1 MTMYRV
7 LLFTLTIS
15 FYFCALPIQANA
27 SDKTNVHAEL
37 AQFEARLSNER
48 PMPIGEITET
58 LEAKL
63 NASDYSL
70 EEKRHLGALYT
81 ALKLRLHHT
90 PSKPIYDLLSSLADN
105 SPSGM
110 KIKLGLARIDGIN
123 AKYDSAYTYFGE
135 LINADFNDKE
145 TKAYALAYLILTYN
159 EAQVFASSAEL
170 LNTLEELSRELASP
184 KLTALY
190 YYMLADYN
198 HSIQSYDIAYN
209 YYKKSLALAQE
220 HHFWVLISD
229 NLYVI
234 GILFR
239 NQGQYEKAIS
249 YFEKTIENDK
259 NIDMSYSEYL
269 ALYGMASTY
278 FRTDDI
284 DKALAMADKVTS
296 HPLTASFYDSE
307 IYRLKA
313 KALLKVDRLKE
324 AREALDMSRA
334 MYNDYRTDEKTTW
347 RADLEKLAAE
357 ITAKEGDFQ
366 TAYYEYIQFHNDYV
380 EAKKYE
386 ELELLESADLINQI
400 AQQKERAL
408 QLEAQNQAYLS
419 MLEAKEAA
427 QQTQKLYTRWLIVF
441 VVLTLL
447 TLATILVLFKKA
459 KQSNALTALAKEKAE
474 LHNRLKTEFI
484 SNISH
489 EIRTPL
495 NAIIGFGQ
503 VLTEKLQDKD
513 TKKLTNQIVNSS
525 EMLLQLIND
534 LLDFSKIEAGKL
546 ALDYGP
552 YNLRHSLKKLA
563 DIFHAQA
570 ANKGLAIVFNI
581 DKALP
586 KQLIYDELRVKQVL
600 ANLISNAIKFST
612 QGHIEIGVH
621 VIRLTE
627 QDCTL
632 EIWVKDQGI
641 GISET
646 QKENLFQPFIQAESS
661 TARKYGGSGLGLNI
675 SNKLLQLMNSQ
686 IAVESDIGKGSRFS
700 FTLTLL
706 TANQHTPL
714 PVDKPAPVLEF
725 SKTHV
730 LLAEDNDINV
740 EVIQAMLAAT
750 NLQITRVKDGNQA
763 IHAFADKGF
772 DIILMDIQM
781 PEMDGYEATRVL
793 RQQMGVTHPIVALT
807 ANAMQQDIDAC
818 FSAGMDAHISK
829 PIQKENLMTVLQRF
843 LQ

>member
-1 MTMYRV
+1 
-7 LLFTLTIS
+7 
-15 FYFCALPIQANA
+15 
-27 SDKTNVHAEL
+27 
-37 AQFEARLSNER
+37 
-48 PMPIGEITET
+48 
-58 LEAKL
+58 
-63 NASDYSL
+63 
-70 EEKRHLGALYT
+70 
-81 ALKLRLHHT
+81 
-90 PSKPIYDLLSSLADN
+90 
-105 SPSGM
+105 
-110 KIKLGLARIDGIN
+110 
-123 AKYDSAYTYFGE
+123 
-135 LINADFNDKE
+135 
-145 TKAYALAYLILTYN
+145 
-159 EAQVFASSAEL
+159 
-170 LNTLEELSRELASP
+170 
-184 KLTALY
+184 
-190 YYMLADYN
+190 
-198 HSIQSYDIAYN
+198 
-209 YYKKSLALAQE
+209 
-220 HHFWVLISD
+220 
-229 NLYVI
+229 
-234 GILFR
+234 
-239 NQGQYEKAIS
+239 
-249 YFEKTIENDK
+249 
-259 NIDMSYSEYL
+259 
-269 ALYGMASTY
+269 
-278 FRTDDI
+278 
-284 DKALAMADKVTS
+284 
-296 HPLTASFYDSE
+296 
-307 IYRLKA
+307 
-313 KALLKVDRLKE
+313 
-324 AREALDMSRA
+324 MSRA

-621 VIRLTE
+621 VNRLTE

>member
-1 MTMYRV
+1 MSAHCP
-7 LLFTLTIS
+7 L
-15 FYFCALPIQANA
+15 
-27 SDKTNVHAEL
+27 
-37 AQFEARLSNER
+37 
-48 PMPIGEITET
+48 G
-58 LEAKL
+58 KL
-63 NASDYSL
+63 L

-90 PSKPIYDLLSSLADN
+90 PSKPIYDLLSRLADN
-105 SPSGM
+105 SPPGM

-145 TKAYALAYLILTYN
+145 TTAYALAYLILTYN

-284 DKALAMADKVTS
+284 DKALAMADKVPS
-296 HPLTASFYDSE
+296 HPLTASFYDRA

-534 LLDFSKIEAGKL
+534 LLDFSKI
-546 ALDYGP
+546 
-552 YNLRHSLKKLA
+552 
-563 DIFHAQA
+563 
-570 ANKGLAIVFNI
+570 
-581 DKALP
+581 
-586 KQLIYDELRVKQVL
+586 
-600 ANLISNAIKFST
+600 
-612 QGHIEIGVH
+612 
-621 VIRLTE
+621 
-627 QDCTL
+627 
-632 EIWVKDQGI
+632 
-641 GISET
+641 
-646 QKENLFQPFIQAESS
+646 
-661 TARKYGGSGLGLNI
+661 
-675 SNKLLQLMNSQ
+675 
-686 IAVESDIGKGSRFS
+686 
-700 FTLTLL
+700 
-706 TANQHTPL
+706 
-714 PVDKPAPVLEF
+714 
-725 SKTHV
+725 
-730 LLAEDNDINV
+730 
-740 EVIQAMLAAT
+740 
-750 NLQITRVKDGNQA
+750 
-763 IHAFADKGF
+763 
-772 DIILMDIQM
+772 
-781 PEMDGYEATRVL
+781 
-793 RQQMGVTHPIVALT
+793 
-807 ANAMQQDIDAC
+807 
-818 FSAGMDAHISK
+818 
-829 PIQKENLMTVLQRF
+829 
-843 LQ
+843 

>member
-1 MTMYRV
+1 
-7 LLFTLTIS
+7 
-15 FYFCALPIQANA
+15 
-27 SDKTNVHAEL
+27 
-37 AQFEARLSNER
+37 
-48 PMPIGEITET
+48 
-58 LEAKL
+58 
-63 NASDYSL
+63 
-70 EEKRHLGALYT
+70 
-81 ALKLRLHHT
+81 
-90 PSKPIYDLLSSLADN
+90 
-105 SPSGM
+105 
-110 KIKLGLARIDGIN
+110 
-123 AKYDSAYTYFGE
+123 
-135 LINADFNDKE
+135 
-145 TKAYALAYLILTYN
+145 
-159 EAQVFASSAEL
+159 
-170 LNTLEELSRELASP
+170 
-184 KLTALY
+184 
-190 YYMLADYN
+190 MLADYN

-750 NLQITRVKDGNQA
+750 NLQITRIKDGNQA

>member
-1 MTMYRV
+1 
-7 LLFTLTIS
+7 
-15 FYFCALPIQANA
+15 
-27 SDKTNVHAEL
+27 
-37 AQFEARLSNER
+37 
-48 PMPIGEITET
+48 
-58 LEAKL
+58 
-63 NASDYSL
+63 
-70 EEKRHLGALYT
+70 
-81 ALKLRLHHT
+81 
-90 PSKPIYDLLSSLADN
+90 
-105 SPSGM
+105 
-110 KIKLGLARIDGIN
+110 
-123 AKYDSAYTYFGE
+123 
-135 LINADFNDKE
+135 
-145 TKAYALAYLILTYN
+145 
-159 EAQVFASSAEL
+159 
-170 LNTLEELSRELASP
+170 
-184 KLTALY
+184 
-190 YYMLADYN
+190 
-198 HSIQSYDIAYN
+198 
-209 YYKKSLALAQE
+209 
-220 HHFWVLISD
+220 
-229 NLYVI
+229 
-234 GILFR
+234 
-239 NQGQYEKAIS
+239 
-249 YFEKTIENDK
+249 
-259 NIDMSYSEYL
+259 MSYSEYL

-284 DKALAMADKVTS
+284 DKALALADKVTS
-296 HPLTASFYDSE
+296 HPLTVSFYDSE

-700 FTLTLL
+700 FTVTLL

>member
-1 MTMYRV
+1 
-7 LLFTLTIS
+7 
-15 FYFCALPIQANA
+15 
-27 SDKTNVHAEL
+27 
-37 AQFEARLSNER
+37 
-48 PMPIGEITET
+48 
-58 LEAKL
+58 
-63 NASDYSL
+63 
-70 EEKRHLGALYT
+70 
-81 ALKLRLHHT
+81 
-90 PSKPIYDLLSSLADN
+90 
-105 SPSGM
+105 M
-110 KIKLGLARIDGIN
+110 KIKLGLARVDGIN